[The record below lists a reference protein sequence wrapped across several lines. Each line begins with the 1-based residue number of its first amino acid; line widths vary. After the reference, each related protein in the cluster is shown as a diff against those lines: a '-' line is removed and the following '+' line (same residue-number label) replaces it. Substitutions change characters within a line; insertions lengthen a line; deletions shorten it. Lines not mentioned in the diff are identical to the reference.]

1 VFLYQKWL
9 SETLHTYITS
19 PAPPSLKGRP
29 LRLSP
34 QQYGVALMQAYLG
47 QASLRWVAEV
57 TGIPLATLQA
67 WRREPEFLLVMN
79 WSKSLF
85 SEAFQENLQ
94 LHDYT
99 LPELVEITGEFSLLE
114 DSLRLRVRTSLYH
127 TWKNLGER
135 LISRNR
141 AGIPLGK
148 SDLRLFNRLLRF
160 FGILEHYC
168 PSPARRSLR
177 EKFRPF
183 ALEVVGPLLQ
193 LPSWE
198 DPELKYSRFHLC
210 QLVAQELKKT
220 FANLPQPS

>member
-1 VFLYQKWL
+1 MFLYQKWL
-9 SETLHTYITS
+9 SETLHNYITS
-19 PAPPSLKGRP
+19 PAPPSLRGRP

-34 QQYGVALMQAYLG
+34 QQYGAALMQAYLG
-47 QASLRWVAEV
+47 QASLAWVAEV
-57 TGIPLATLQA
+57 AGIPLATLQA
-67 WRREPEFLLVMN
+67 WRREPEFLLVMD

-85 SEAFQENLQ
+85 SEAFRENLQ

-99 LPELVEITGEFSLLE
+99 LTELVEIAGEFSLLE
-114 DSLRLRVRTSLYH
+114 DSLRISVRTRLYH
-127 TWKNLGER
+127 ILRNLGER

-141 AGIPLGK
+141 AGIPLEK

-160 FGILEHYC
+160 FVVLEHYC
-168 PSPARRSLR
+168 PSPARKCLR

-198 DPELKYSRFHLC
+198 EPELKYSRFYLC
-210 QLVAQELKKT
+210 QLVAQDLKKI